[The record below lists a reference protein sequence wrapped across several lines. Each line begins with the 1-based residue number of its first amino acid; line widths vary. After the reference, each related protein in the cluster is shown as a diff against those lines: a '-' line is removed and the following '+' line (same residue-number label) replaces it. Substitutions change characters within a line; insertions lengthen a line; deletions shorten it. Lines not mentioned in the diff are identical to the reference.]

1 MAMTEQKASDRKISL
16 DVSMNEPS
24 PMSAPW
30 MAAAEER
37 KSRQQPRRGF
47 FRRQFSGEVTYSQKK
62 FDWYFGVGL
71 PIVCIAADPIVFRTN
86 GFFEGAVVPNGHAL
100 LHKYQIFAYALSAVS
115 ILAMAA
121 WLLWGNKLGEFRP
134 FLGGLFLVA
143 AAIST
148 IAGIILFPFS
158 LIGLIFLIGILG
170 FTPLLS
176 GFVFLRNSYRAL
188 ESSAEDMPLK
198 YVARAAMLAVIY
210 ALVVPFVL
218 NF

>member
-1 MAMTEQKASDRKISL
+1 MQTLQI
-16 DVSMNEPS
+16 NETSTP
-24 PMSAPW
+24 AKR
-30 MAAAEER
+30 A
-37 KSRQQPRRGF
+37 GF
-47 FRRQFSGEVTYSQKK
+47 LQRQFSESPSRGQKR
-62 FDWYFGVGL
+62 FDWMFGVGL
-71 PIVCIAADPIVFRTN
+71 PIVCIAADPIVFRN
-86 GFFEGAVVPNGHAL
+86 WAASDPSDVL
-100 LHKYQIFAYALSAVS
+100 LFKYKIFCYVLSATS

-121 WLLWGNKLGEFRP
+121 WLLWGNKLGELRP

-148 IAGIILFPFS
+148 LVGIGIAPFSAIGIIFY
-158 LIGLIFLIGILG
+158 GLGLLG
-170 FTPLLS
+170 FVPLFS

-188 ESSAEDMPLK
+188 ESSAEDMPLN

>member
-1 MAMTEQKASDRKISL
+1 MP
-16 DVSMNEPS
+16 EPR
-24 PMSAPW
+24 P
-30 MAAAEER
+30 
-37 KSRQQPRRGF
+37 GF
-47 FRRQFSGEVTYSQKK
+47 LKRQFSELPTLSQKK
-62 FDWYFGVGL
+62 FDWAYGVVL
-71 PIVCIAADPIVFRTN
+71 PIICVAADPIVFRTL
-86 GFFEGAVVPNGHAL
+86 GGDYTL
-100 LHKYQIFAYALSAVS
+100 LGDYKIFCYALSSVS

-121 WLLWGNKLGEFRP
+121 WLLWGNKLGELRP

-148 IAGIILFPFS
+148 TVGIMIFPFS
-158 LIGLIFLIGILG
+158 ALGIIFAGLGLLG
-170 FTPLLS
+170 FTPLFS
-176 GFVFLRNSYRAL
+176 GFVFLRNSFRVL

>member
-1 MAMTEQKASDRKISL
+1 METLIQL
-16 DVSMNEPS
+16 NESTP
-24 PMSAPW
+24 APKPNFL
-30 MAAAEER
+30 A
-37 KSRQQPRRGF
+37 
-47 FRRQFSGEVTYSQKK
+47 RQFSAVPTLSQRK
-62 FDWYFGVGL
+62 FDWTFGVGL
-71 PIVCIAADPIVFRTN
+71 PLVCIAADPVVFSDSMSIYSSQ
-86 GFFEGAVVPNGHAL
+86 GL
-100 LHKYQIFAYALSAVS
+100 LIKYKIFCYVLSATS

-121 WLLWGNKLGEFRP
+121 WLLWGSRPGELQP

-143 AAIST
+143 AVISLT
-148 IAGIILFPFS
+148 VGVFLIPFS
-158 LIGLIFLIGILG
+158 LLGILFVGVGLLG

-176 GFVFLRNSYRAL
+176 GLVFLRNSYRAL

>member
-1 MAMTEQKASDRKISL
+1 METLLQINDST
-16 DVSMNEPS
+16 P
-24 PMSAPW
+24 AP
-30 MAAAEER
+30 
-37 KSRQQPRRGF
+37 KPKFLQ
-47 FRRQFSGEVTYSQKK
+47 RQFSAVPTLSQRK

-71 PIVCIAADPIVFRTN
+71 PIVCIAADPIVFRSG
-86 GFFEGAVVPNGHAL
+86 GFFEPILENGGHAL
-100 LHKYQIFAYALSAVS
+100 LQKYQIFAYALSSFS

-121 WLLWGNKLGEFRP
+121 WLLWGSKLGELRP

-148 IAGIILFPFS
+148 TVGIILFPFS
-158 LIGLIFLIGILG
+158 LLGSIVLIGMLG
-170 FTPLLS
+170 FTPLFS
-176 GFVFLRNSYRAL
+176 GFVFLRNSFRAL

>member
-1 MAMTEQKASDRKISL
+1 METLLQINDST
-16 DVSMNEPS
+16 P
-24 PMSAPW
+24 AP
-30 MAAAEER
+30 
-37 KSRQQPRRGF
+37 KPKFLQ
-47 FRRQFSGEVTYSQKK
+47 RQFSSVPTLSQTK

-71 PIVCIAADPIVFRTN
+71 PIVCIAADPMVFRSW
-86 GFFEGAVVPNGHAL
+86 
-100 LHKYQIFAYALSAVS
+100 IFGNPGGPLIEYKVFCYALSSVS
-115 ILAMAA
+115 IMAMTA
-121 WLLWGNKLGEFRP
+121 WLLWGSRLGELRP

-148 IAGIILFPFS
+148 TVGVILFPFS
-158 LIGLIFLIGILG
+158 LIGSIALIGLLG
-170 FTPLLS
+170 FTPLFS
-176 GFVFLRNSYRAL
+176 GFVFLRNSFRAL